1 MPNIGFNFMHTY
13 VEPEYDL
20 RSSKGINIS
29 ANGVDC
35 IHHRTES
42 FRVFRNCENFRRKKK
57 IDKINENRRT
67 ILCLIPPCPYFRTF
81 DII

>member
-1 MPNIGFNFMHTY
+1 MSNIGFNIMHTD
-13 VEPEYDL
+13 VELGYDL

-35 IHHRTES
+35 IHYCPES
-42 FRVFRNCENFRRKKK
+42 FRVFRNRENFRRKKK

>member
-1 MPNIGFNFMHTY
+1 MPNIGFNIMHTY
-13 VEPEYDL
+13 VKPEYDL

-29 ANGVDC
+29 ANGIDF
-35 IHHRTES
+35 IHHCPKS
-42 FRVFRNCENFRRKKK
+42 FRVLLNRKNFRRKKK